1 MQSSHVRHY
10 KIHKDP
16 RNEMQTSTIGLHFV
30 INDYHFENGK
40 LKVSLFKTKFVF
52 LNIFFIKIINL
63 LQIRCIAQ
71 IGDIYYKSSEK
82 TVLDIEY
89 HHKYLSTNTVNM
101 IPTDHDYD
109 QYALQDS
116 EMLRKKNT
124 YLTQI
129 QGKNIVLKK
138 HVSIF

>member
-1 MQSSHVRHY
+1 M
-10 KIHKDP
+10 
-16 RNEMQTSTIGLHFV
+16 
-30 INDYHFENGK
+30 
-40 LKVSLFKTKFVF
+40 
-52 LNIFFIKIINL
+52 